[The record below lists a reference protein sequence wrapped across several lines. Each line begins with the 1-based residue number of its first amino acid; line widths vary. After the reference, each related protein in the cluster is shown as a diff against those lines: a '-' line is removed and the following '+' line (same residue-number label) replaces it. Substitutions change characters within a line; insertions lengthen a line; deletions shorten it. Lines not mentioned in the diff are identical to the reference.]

1 LNSVSNRKEEIEPRK
16 QTEKRRPT
24 LIENA
29 VFGCSIGE
37 VPKLLPGI
45 ALAVA
50 IVAASIQLTG
60 LINSALGYRGVISYI
75 IITILAGIL
84 IRNLIGVHSIFQP
97 GISFCLKKILR
108 LGIIMMGI
116 RLSIYD
122 VLTIGAWGIP
132 IVIICIVVGL
142 VVTTYFTRLL
152 KLPQRLGTLIAV
164 GTSICG
170 ASAIVACAPGIDA
183 KKEEVSY
190 AIANIT
196 VFGLIAMFAY
206 PYLAHLLFAQNTTAV
221 GLFTGVAIHETAQ
234 VAGAGLV
241 YDQTFQT
248 TANPTAA
255 DAAMVTKMVRNALMA
270 IVIPLMSYVYARKN
284 FESDSL
290 SGKTRIN
297 PLKLFPLFI
306 VGFLIMA
313 AIRSVGDA
321 GINGGGQAL
330 GVFSSGAWD
339 NTIYYIS
346 RWSGYVL
353 ATAMAGVGLGTSFST
368 LKGLGIKP
376 FYVGLLAAIVVGAAG
391 LVLVLVLGSYV
402 DLG

>member
-1 LNSVSNRKEEIEPRK
+1 MNSVSNRKEEIEPRK
-16 QTEKRRPT
+16 QTEKRSPAF
-24 LIENA
+24 IENA

-37 VPKLLPGI
+37 VPRLLPGI
-45 ALAVA
+45 ALAAA

-75 IITILAGIL
+75 IVTILAGIL

-97 GISFCLKKILR
+97 GISFSLKKVLR

-206 PYLAHLLFAQNTTAV
+206 PYLAHLLFAQNTI
-221 GLFTGVAIHETAQ
+221 LP
-234 VAGAGLV
+234 
-241 YDQTFQT
+241 D
-248 TANPTAA
+248 
-255 DAAMVTKMVRNALMA
+255 
-270 IVIPLMSYVYARKN
+270 
-284 FESDSL
+284 
-290 SGKTRIN
+290 
-297 PLKLFPLFI
+297 
-306 VGFLIMA
+306 
-313 AIRSVGDA
+313 
-321 GINGGGQAL
+321 
-330 GVFSSGAWD
+330 
-339 NTIYYIS
+339 
-346 RWSGYVL
+346 
-353 ATAMAGVGLGTSFST
+353 
-368 LKGLGIKP
+368 
-376 FYVGLLAAIVVGAAG
+376 
-391 LVLVLVLGSYV
+391 
-402 DLG
+402 